1 MKEEIKLIYN
11 RLSGGK
17 VIDGDAY
24 VITQGQFG
32 SVLLDRFVA
41 ELNKLGVKWDR
52 KDIPFGELVNGE
64 PVESRSVERSVE
76 RLPPGTIQMVSS
88 KTADFSIGI
97 DIQQV
102 AELPDCIDYWEDE
115 FYKMKFT
122 PEEIAYG
129 VGRNNP
135 KETFAG
141 IYSCKEALI
150 KCNNA
155 LEWSSI
161 GITHGADGG
170 PQFADYHLSISHSG
184 GQAIAIAVKYTAGD
198 RPGANGDSFAAVD
211 AREALFKVSPPAE
224 KRGSSKA
231 TALLFVLMTVVIFYL
246 IYRDFIR

>member
-1 MKEEIKLIYN
+1 MVMKEEIKLIYN

-52 KDIPFGELVNGE
+52 KDIPFGELVNGA
-64 PVESRSVERSVE
+64 PVENRFVERSVE
-76 RLPPGTIQMVSS
+76 RRPASTVQMISS

-135 KETFAG
+135 KET
-141 IYSCKEALI
+141 
-150 KCNNA
+150 
-155 LEWSSI
+155 
-161 GITHGADGG
+161 
-170 PQFADYHLSISHSG
+170 
-184 GQAIAIAVKYTAGD
+184 
-198 RPGANGDSFAAVD
+198 
-211 AREALFKVSPPAE
+211 
-224 KRGSSKA
+224 
-231 TALLFVLMTVVIFYL
+231 
-246 IYRDFIR
+246 

>member
-1 MKEEIKLIYN
+1 
-11 RLSGGK
+11 
-17 VIDGDAY
+17 

-52 KDIPFGELVNGE
+52 KDIAFGELVNGA
-64 PVESRSVERSVE
+64 PVENRPVERSVE
-76 RLPPGTIQMVSS
+76 RLAAGTVQLVSS

-122 PEEIAYG
+122 REEIAYA

-161 GITHGADGG
+161 GITYGADGG

-184 GQAIAIAVKYTAGD
+184 GQAIAIAVQHKAGN
-198 RPGANGDSFAAVD
+198 RPGLNGDPYAGAD
-211 AREALFKVSPPAE
+211 ARETLFKVSPPVE